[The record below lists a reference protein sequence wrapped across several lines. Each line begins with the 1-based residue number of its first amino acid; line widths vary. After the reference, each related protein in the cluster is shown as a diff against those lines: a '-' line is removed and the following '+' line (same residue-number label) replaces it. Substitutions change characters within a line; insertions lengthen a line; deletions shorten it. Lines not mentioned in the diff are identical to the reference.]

1 MKGNALVKYAEF
13 PSRPVRRLTGSYER
27 AVLSSAGQVIMTNC
41 LSGRTL
47 LLPPSYDFHCS
58 SSLYTFLPDHV
69 VYVTVFVYIYIYICS
84 NLYCL
89 YYEIYCFTPSMC
101 HRWFYVILCDSIF
114 IFCFGAYSKLDNFC

>member
-69 VYVTVFVYIYIYICS
+69 VYVNVFISIYIYVVTYIAYIMKYTV
-84 NLYCL
+84 LIL
-89 YYEIYCFTPSMC
+89 VLVIVGFT
-101 HRWFYVILCDSIF
+101 
-114 IFCFGAYSKLDNFC
+114 

>member
-69 VYVTVFVYIYIYICS
+69 VYVNVFVSIYIYIYI
-84 NLYCL
+84 Y
-89 YYEIYCFTPSMC
+89 IYVVTYIAYIMKYIVLLLVCVIGGFT
-101 HRWFYVILCDSIF
+101 
-114 IFCFGAYSKLDNFC
+114 

>member
-41 LSGRTL
+41 LSRRTL

-58 SSLYTFLPDHV
+58 FSLCTFYHV
-69 VYVTVFVYIYIYICS
+69 VYVNVFVSIYICS
-84 NLYCL
+84 DLYCL
-89 YYEIYCFTPSMC
+89 YYEIYCFNPGTG
-101 HRWFYVILCDSIF
+101 HRWFYVFLCDSIF
-114 IFCFGAYSKLDNFC
+114 IFCFGTYSKLDNFC

>member
-69 VYVTVFVYIYIYICS
+69 VYVNVFVSIYIYIYVVPYIAYIMKYIVLLLVCV
-84 NLYCL
+84 
-89 YYEIYCFTPSMC
+89 IGGFT
-101 HRWFYVILCDSIF
+101 
-114 IFCFGAYSKLDNFC
+114 

>member
-69 VYVTVFVYIYIYICS
+69 VYVMYLYLYIYIYVVTYIAYIMKYTV
-84 NLYCL
+84 LIL
-89 YYEIYCFTPSMC
+89 VLVIVGFT
-101 HRWFYVILCDSIF
+101 
-114 IFCFGAYSKLDNFC
+114 